1 MLRGF
6 QGNVR
11 VEIVKRF
18 LPPAK
23 IAGGFL
29 SPHAREI
36 KILKTVDKL
45 ARLVYNHYVK
55 KTLTERVALADMQSE
70 SGMV

>member
-1 MLRGF
+1 MRCWRKGKD
-6 QGNVR
+6 
-11 VEIVKRF
+11 KRYKGRPHF
-18 LPPAK
+18 
-23 IAGGFL
+23 AGGFL

>member
-1 MLRGF
+1 LINL
-6 QGNVR
+6 Q
-11 VEIVKRF
+11 KSPA
-18 LPPAK
+18 LP
-23 IAGGFL
+23 GSYFL

-36 KILKTVDKL
+36 KILKTVDKR

-55 KTLTERVALADMQSE
+55 MTLTERVALVDMQSE

>member
-1 MLRGF
+1 MHLNNALDKEAARIF
-6 QGNVR
+6 
-11 VEIVKRF
+11 
-18 LPPAK
+18 
-23 IAGGFL
+23 AGGFL
-29 SPHAREI
+29 SSHAREI

>member
-1 MLRGF
+1 MRCWRKGKD
-6 QGNVR
+6 
-11 VEIVKRF
+11 KRYKGR
-18 LPPAK
+18 PQN
-23 IAGGFL
+23 AGGFL